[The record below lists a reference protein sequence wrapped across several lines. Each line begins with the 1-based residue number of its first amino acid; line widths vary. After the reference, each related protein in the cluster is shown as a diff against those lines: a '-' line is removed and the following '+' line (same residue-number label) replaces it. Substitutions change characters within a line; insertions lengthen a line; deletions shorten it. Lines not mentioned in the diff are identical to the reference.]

1 MPLMTKNAASK
12 LPYAPK
18 PAHFT
23 QQQKKENPP
32 AYLVE
37 HNGKIMVDTDSDSW
51 AEFIARRKDEYD
63 RGVRRG
69 NAWQEQRH
77 DDVDS
82 GGNNGGGKSDN
93 NGNGKKGL
101 PVTHLKTDTAG
112 TDDEIDELRQK
123 SNKAKLLEPILK
135 AESMQHKIEMNKLEL
150 QKEAGN
156 LIEYQLAEFLFNGYL
171 EKMNIEVL
179 KLPDKVDPIIRN
191 YCKENKPNEIIKL
204 FKRELETILVEIKRA
219 QKEDVKKWREEK

>member
-1 MPLMTKNAASK
+1 MTKNAASK

-37 HNGKIMVDTDSDSW
+37 HNGKIMVDTDSDAW

-77 DDVDS
+77 DDVSSIGNKGGSKS
-82 GGNNGGGKSDN
+82 GDKKST
-93 NGNGKKGL
+93 
-101 PVTHLKTDTAG
+101 PVAHLKTDTAG
-112 TDDEIDELRQK
+112 THDEIDELREK

-171 EKMNIEVL
+171 EKMNIEML

-191 YCKENKPNEIIKL
+191 YTKENKPDEIIKL